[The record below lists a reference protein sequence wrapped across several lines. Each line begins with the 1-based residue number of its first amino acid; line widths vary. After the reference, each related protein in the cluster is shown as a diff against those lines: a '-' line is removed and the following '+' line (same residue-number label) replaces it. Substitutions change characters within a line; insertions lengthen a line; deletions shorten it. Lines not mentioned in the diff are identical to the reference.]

1 MQLYSFFRSSAAYRV
16 RIALNL
22 KGLPYQTVPLHLRR
36 EGGEHRRPAY
46 TRLNPEGLVPAL
58 QTEGRLLTQSLA
70 IIDYLEEIHPSPAL
84 LPRSAPDRAWVRALA
99 QHVACEIHPI
109 NNLRV
114 LQHLEGT
121 LHLSEAGKRAWIG
134 HWIRD
139 GFDAIEERLQR
150 DGVSGLCCY
159 GDTPTMADC
168 ALVPQVANAVR
179 FDVDIVRYPRISALW
194 NHLRSL
200 ESFRR
205 AAPESQPDAE

>member
-22 KGLPYQTVPLHLRR
+22 KGLSYQTVPLHLRR
-36 EGGEHRRPAY
+36 EGGEHRRPSY

-58 QTEGRLLTQSLA
+58 RSDGRLLTQSLA
-70 IIDYLEEIHPSPAL
+70 IIDYLEEVHPSPPL
-84 LPRSAPDRAWVRALA
+84 LPGTAADRAWIRALA

-114 LQHLEGT
+114 LQYLEGT
-121 LHLSEAGKRAWIG
+121 LRLSEAGKRGWMG

-139 GFDAIEERLQR
+139 GFDAIEERLEH
-150 DGVSGLCCY
+150 DGVSGLCCF
-159 GDTPTMADC
+159 GDAPTMADC
-168 ALVPQVANAVR
+168 ALLPQVANALR
-179 FDVDIVRYPRISALW
+179 FEVDLGGYPRITAVCS
-194 NHLRSL
+194 HLRSL
-200 ESFRR
+200 EPFRR